1 MPGVTELGAS
11 AHGWPGHRA
20 GRATDPDRRVRPL
33 RGTGGERGAGEA
45 RVRALVLRDIA
56 GPGRLDRAEIGVAQA
71 PALPERQAEVHELSP
86 LPAHAHAEDEAPAP
100 GPAARGCR
108 PGRPEGC

>member
-1 MPGVTELGAS
+1 MPGVTELGAA

-45 RVRALVLRDIA
+45 RVRALVLRNIA
-56 GPGRLDRAEIGVAQA
+56 GPGDRKSTRLNSSHTVTSYAVFCLKKKNRALTASK
-71 PALPERQAEVHELSP
+71 SP
-86 LPAHAHAEDEAPAP
+86 LH
-100 GPAARGCR
+100 RR
-108 PGRPEGC
+108 R